1 MDSKLSGRTGRSNY
15 LSWKNGGK
23 NPTTVPRSTGIEPR
37 DVTTRESDSRDS
49 RQEIRFYFLIPG
61 SSSLGKENFE
71 ANGRGHA
78 PSSMH
83 LHMGQSQFKMTTV
96 RSSR

>member
-1 MDSKLSGRTGRSNY
+1 M
-15 LSWKNGGK
+15 
-23 NPTTVPRSTGIEPR
+23 PTTVPRSIKTEPR
-37 DVTTRESDSRDS
+37 DGTTRESGPRNSKLETRY
-49 RQEIRFYFLIPG
+49 YFLIPG

-71 ANGRGHA
+71 ANGRGHT

-83 LHMGQSQFKMTTV
+83 LHMGQSQFKMTKV